1 MFVKRRKVVNFNN
14 NDVLENKNY
23 PMINKNNILT
33 RFCLQHKFD
42 CNGNS
47 EEVKIKTDFLINT
60 KTVLGMTQF
69 LIFCHLLR
77 CCRAELFHL
86 L

>member
-47 EEVKIKTDFLINT
+47 EEVKT
-60 KTVLGMTQF
+60 KLNLYIVF
-69 LIFCHLLR
+69 N
-77 CCRAELFHL
+77 
-86 L
+86 